1 MRTPYY
7 ESPARR
13 LALEFLAAFR
23 EAEATGETIDECGRM
38 DALAD
43 LAAETLAEALA
54 EELGAHADGAQL
66 TFGRDGSAP
75 YYANVLPEG
84 VDVFYHD
91 ERVGPRLRHD
101 AEAIRTALEL
111 GAGRYRA
118 QRAARL
124 AQGLELGGYAV
135 DHDGAGRLTIAD
147 DAGAYATIDVH
158 EDGDADVHYY
168 DEAQGIADG
177 ATTTTIPAHDYETIV
192 AEIATVHARAL
203 AVRALRAGGA
213 R

>member
-1 MRTPYY
+1 MRTPYT
-7 ESPARR
+7 SPARA
-13 LALEFLAAFR
+13 LAARFLSAFR
-23 EAEATGETIDECGRM
+23 ESEATGETIDECGRM

-43 LAAETLAEALA
+43 LAAETIAEALA

-66 TFGRDGSAP
+66 TFGRDGTAP

-91 ERVGPRLRHD
+91 EKTARTTHD

-111 GAGRYRA
+111 GAERYRA

-124 AQGLELGGYAV
+124 AQGLELGGYVV

-147 DAGAYATIDVH
+147 DAGAYAAIDVH

-192 AEIATVHARAL
+192 AEIATVHDRAL